1 MGRPVLT
8 DEEVEAF
15 RRRAC
20 DAAMTLF
27 GELGYDQFSLRALA
41 REMGCSHAT
50 PYRYFDGKDAIFAEV
65 RAEGFRRFAAFL
77 TARLEASSKARE
89 RLRILARA
97 YFDFAQEQP
106 AAFRIIFELG
116 QPTAEDYPVVNEAA
130 GAAWGVL
137 VGVVKEA
144 IDAGV
149 LAGRPNH
156 LAHVMWAGIHGVAT
170 LELAHKLTMGKSGA
184 SLVDAM
190 TDALLAAHTPPRAKP
205 PTNKPPTETK
215 KP

>member
-8 DEEVEAF
+8 SEEVEAF

-27 GELGYDQFSLRALA
+27 DELGYDQFSLRALA
-41 REMGCSHAT
+41 RELGCSHTT
-50 PYRYFDGKDAIFAEV
+50 PYRYFQSKDAIFAEV
-65 RAEGFRRFAAFL
+65 RAEGFRRFAASL
-77 TARLEASSKARE
+77 TAALHASGEPRE

-97 YFDFAQEQP
+97 YFDFAQEQR

-116 QPTAEDYPVVNEAA
+116 QPTPEDYPAVNEAA

-137 VGVVKEA
+137 VGVVKES

-149 LAGRPNH
+149 LTGRPNH

-170 LELAHKLTMGKSGA
+170 LELAHKLTMGKAGPE
-184 SLVDAM
+184 LVDAM
-190 TDALLAAHTPPRAKP
+190 TDALLAAHAPPRTSP
-205 PTNKPPTETK
+205 TK
-215 KP
+215 KKKKKP

>member
-1 MGRPVLT
+1 MGRPVLSE
-8 DEEVEAF
+8 EEVQAF
-15 RRRAC
+15 RRRAR

-27 GELGYDQFSLRALA
+27 DELGYEQFSLRALA
-41 REMGCSHAT
+41 RELGCSHAT
-50 PYRYFDGKDAIFAEV
+50 PYRYFDGKEGLFADV

-77 TARLEASSKARE
+77 TARLEASTDPRR
-89 RLRILARA
+89 RLRLLAQA
-97 YFDFAQEQP
+97 YFDFAQQQP

-116 QPTAEDYPVVNEAA
+116 QPTPEDYPAVNEAA

-144 IDAGV
+144 MAAGILV
-149 LAGRPNH
+149 GGSPSD

-184 SLVDAM
+184 ALVDAM
-190 TDALLAAHTPPRAKP
+190 TDALIAAHAP
-205 PTNKPPTETK
+205 ES
-215 KP
+215 

>member
-8 DEEVEAF
+8 DEEVQAF

-27 GELGYDQFSLRALA
+27 DELGYDHFSLRALA
-41 REMGCSHAT
+41 RELGCSHAT
-50 PYRYFDGKDAIFAEV
+50 PYRYFEGKDALFAEV

-77 TARLEASSKARE
+77 TARLEASSEPRR

-116 QPTAEDYPVVNEAA
+116 QPTPEDYPGVNEAA
-130 GAAWGVL
+130 SAAWGVL
-137 VGVVKEA
+137 VGVVEEA

-149 LAGRPNH
+149 LAGRSGH

-190 TDALLAAHTPPRAKP
+190 TDALLAAHAPSKKTTNHDKP
-205 PTNKPPTETK
+205 
-215 KP
+215 